1 MNRSLVDVVPV
12 TASSQKGTNS
22 YYRIAPD
29 DLEGALAFFK
39 EEGARICMISG
50 LDARTHLEVLYH
62 FAVWGNVHTLVISLP
77 YDTPDVPTITDYFD
91 AAILYEREL
100 IGLLGIN
107 VVGIPDA
114 RPLELPPKYT
124 DPIPPLR
131 RV

>member
-1 MNRSLVDVVPV
+1 
-12 TASSQKGTNS
+12 
-22 YYRIAPD
+22 
-29 DLEGALAFFK
+29 
-39 EEGARICMISG
+39 
-50 LDARTHLEVLYH
+50 
-62 FAVWGNVHTLVISLP
+62 
-77 YDTPDVPTITDYFD
+77 TDYFD

-131 RV
+131 RA